1 MNLYEFLKNKTRRVK
16 TMDEN
21 EVIDNEIEMTPEM
34 KALLA
39 RADRVIKNGSRYL
52 DLK

>member
-34 KALLA
+34 KKNLL
-39 RADRVIKNGSRYL
+39 IMKEEQNNEL
-52 DLK
+52 FKIN

>member
-21 EVIDNEIEMTPEM
+21 EVIDNAIEMTTEM
-34 KALLA
+34 KKELTDNEGGAE
-39 RADRVIKNGSRYL
+39 
-52 DLK
+52 

>member
-21 EVIDNEIEMTPEM
+21 EVIDNEIEIIFIWEWDVFYIEIYQ
-34 KALLA
+34 L
-39 RADRVIKNGSRYL
+39 S
-52 DLK
+52 

>member
-21 EVIDNEIEMTPEM
+21 EVIDKEIEITPEM
-34 KALLA
+34 KKERTDNEGGAE
-39 RADRVIKNGSRYL
+39 
-52 DLK
+52 

>member
-1 MNLYEFLKNKTRRVK
+1 MNLYEFLKNKIRRVK

-34 KALLA
+34 KKELTGNEGGAE
-39 RADRVIKNGSRYL
+39 
-52 DLK
+52 

>member
-21 EVIDNEIEMTPEM
+21 EVIDNEIEMTHEM
-34 KALLA
+34 KKELTDNEGGAE
-39 RADRVIKNGSRYL
+39 
-52 DLK
+52 

>member
-34 KALLA
+34 KKELTDNEVGAE
-39 RADRVIKNGSRYL
+39 
-52 DLK
+52 

>member
-21 EVIDNEIEMTPEM
+21 EVIDNEIEITPEM
-34 KALLA
+34 EKELTDNEGGAE
-39 RADRVIKNGSRYL
+39 
-52 DLK
+52 

>member
-21 EVIDNEIEMTPEM
+21 EVIDNEIEITPEM
-34 KALLA
+34 KKEFTDNEGGAE
-39 RADRVIKNGSRYL
+39 
-52 DLK
+52 

>member
-34 KALLA
+34 KKELTDNKGGAE
-39 RADRVIKNGSRYL
+39 
-52 DLK
+52 

>member
-21 EVIDNEIEMTPEM
+21 EVIDNEIEMIPEM
-34 KALLA
+34 KKELTDNEGGAE
-39 RADRVIKNGSRYL
+39 
-52 DLK
+52 

>member
-21 EVIDNEIEMTPEM
+21 EN
-34 KALLA
+34 
-39 RADRVIKNGSRYL
+39 IKEAYKHLKTL
-52 DLK
+52 DKFKNAEDI

>member
-1 MNLYEFLKNKTRRVK
+1 MNLYEFLKNKIRRTK

-34 KALLA
+34 KKELTDNEGGAE
-39 RADRVIKNGSRYL
+39 
-52 DLK
+52 

>member
-21 EVIDNEIEMTPEM
+21 EVINNEIEMTPEM
-34 KALLA
+34 KKELTDNEGGAE
-39 RADRVIKNGSRYL
+39 
-52 DLK
+52 